1 MKRQLEQLK
10 PAIRQLY
17 DYLHSHP
24 EISWQEVNTTAFLTN
39 YLTNEGFTVRTFDDC
54 PGLIVEMG
62 QGKPAVGL
70 RCDIDALWQEV
81 NGRFQANHSCGHDAH
96 MTMAVG
102 ALLLLKKINYY
113 LPGRL
118 VVIFQPAEEKGTG
131 ALKMIEKGLIDGL
144 DFLYGVH
151 LRPIQ
156 ELSFGQAS
164 PGIRHGA
171 AKFIAG
177 EIIGEDAHGARPHL
191 GKNAIEI
198 GSSLIQAM
206 QQIHMDPSI
215 PYSVKMTKFQSGGES
230 SNIIPGKATFSI
242 DVRAQT
248 NEVMAALTEKIV
260 QACKGIEVVHGAS
273 IHLETKAETA
283 AAIVSEEASNIMEN
297 AISRVLGEKNVVPPI
312 VTTGGEDFHFYTVKR
327 PEVKAAML
335 GLGCDLSPG
344 LHHPEMTFQI
354 DALYPGIEIL
364 AETIIQ
370 TFERMKG

>member
-1 MKRQLEQLK
+1 MKKQLEQLK

-24 EISWQEVNTTAFLTN
+24 EVSWQEVNTTAFLSN
-39 YLTNEGFTVRTFDDC
+39 YLKDEGFPVRTFDDC
-54 PGLIVEMG
+54 TGFVVEVG
-62 QGKPAVGL
+62 EGERAIGL

-81 NGRFQANHSCGHDAH
+81 NGQFQANHSCGHDAH

-102 ALLLLKKINYY
+102 ALLLLKRLDYQS
-113 LPGRL
+113 PGRL
-118 VVIFQPAEEKGTG
+118 VVLFQPAEEKGTG

-248 NEVMAALTEKIV
+248 NEVMDALTDKIV
-260 QACKGIEVVHGAS
+260 QACKGIEVVHGAA
-273 IHLETKAETA
+273 IHLETRAETA
-283 AAIVSEEASNIMEN
+283 AAVVSEEASHIMES
-297 AISRVLGEKNVVPPI
+297 AVIKVLGKENVIPPI

-335 GLGCDLSPG
+335 GLGCDLKPG

-354 DALYPGIEIL
+354 DALYSGIEIL

-370 TFERMKG
+370 TFERMRG

>member
-1 MKRQLEQLK
+1 MKKQLEQLK
-10 PAIRQLY
+10 PAIQQLY
-17 DYLHSHP
+17 NYLHSQP
-24 EISWQEVNTTAFLTN
+24 EISWQEVNTTAFLSKF
-39 YLTNEGFTVRTFDDC
+39 LRDEGFPVRSFDDC
-54 PGLIVEMG
+54 TGLVVEIG
-62 QGKPAVGL
+62 EGERAVGL

-81 NGRFQANHSCGHDAH
+81 NGQFQANHSCGHDAH
-96 MTMAVG
+96 MTMAIG
-102 ALLLLKKINYY
+102 TLLLLKSLAYQ

-164 PGIRHGA
+164 PGIQHGA

-198 GSSLIQAM
+198 GSSLIQAL

-248 NEVMAALTEKIV
+248 NKVMTALTEKII
-260 QACKGIEVVHGAS
+260 QACKGIEVMHGAV

-283 AAIVSEEASNIMEN
+283 AAIISEEASMIMNE
-297 AISRVLGEKNVVPPI
+297 AISKVLGAEHAVSPI

-327 PEVKAAML
+327 P
-335 GLGCDLSPG
+335 
-344 LHHPEMTFQI
+344 
-354 DALYPGIEIL
+354 
-364 AETIIQ
+364 
-370 TFERMKG
+370 